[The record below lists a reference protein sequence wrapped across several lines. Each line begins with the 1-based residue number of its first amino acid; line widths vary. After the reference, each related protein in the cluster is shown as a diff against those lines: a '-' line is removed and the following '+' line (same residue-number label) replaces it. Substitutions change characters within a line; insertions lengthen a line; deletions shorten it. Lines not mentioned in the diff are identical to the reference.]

1 MEESRKER
9 GARRQKLWFV
19 ASLAAGLAAAL
30 ILNAVYAGPGR
41 NLWWLFIVCPLAV
54 YALLV
59 LLRPL
64 LDRG

>member
-1 MEESRKER
+1 MEESREER

-19 ASLAAGLAAAL
+19 YSLAAGLAGAL
-30 ILNAVYAGPGR
+30 ILNAVYAEPGR

-54 YALLV
+54 YALLM